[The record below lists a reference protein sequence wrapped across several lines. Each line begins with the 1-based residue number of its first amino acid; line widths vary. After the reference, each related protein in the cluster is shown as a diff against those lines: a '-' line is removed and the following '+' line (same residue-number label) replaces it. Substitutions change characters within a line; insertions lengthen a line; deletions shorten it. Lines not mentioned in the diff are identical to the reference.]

1 MQIVLASQSPRRRE
15 LLRLLGIRDFAVL
28 PARTEAEPDLSLA
41 PGPAL
46 EQVALSKALD
56 VQRGL
61 TAEAQE
67 DSLIIGA
74 DTMVFLEGRLLGKPR
89 DLEEAGQM
97 LQALSGK
104 VHQVYT
110 ALALCQGER
119 RQSDSVKTDV
129 YFRGLTA
136 AATGAYLR
144 REQVLD
150 KAGAYAIQGLAAGF
164 IEKIDGD
171 YFNVVGLPLCR
182 LTGMLRD
189 FGFDVF
195 GEDIG

>member
-28 PARTEAEPDLSLA
+28 PARMEAEPDLSLA

-56 VQRGL
+56 VQSGL

-67 DSLIIGA
+67 NSLIIGA

-104 VHQVYT
+104 VHHS
-110 ALALCQGER
+110 LLF
-119 RQSDSVKTDV
+119 S
-129 YFRGLTA
+129 
-136 AATGAYLR
+136 
-144 REQVLD
+144 
-150 KAGAYAIQGLAAGF
+150 
-164 IEKIDGD
+164 
-171 YFNVVGLPLCR
+171 
-182 LTGMLRD
+182 
-189 FGFDVF
+189 
-195 GEDIG
+195 